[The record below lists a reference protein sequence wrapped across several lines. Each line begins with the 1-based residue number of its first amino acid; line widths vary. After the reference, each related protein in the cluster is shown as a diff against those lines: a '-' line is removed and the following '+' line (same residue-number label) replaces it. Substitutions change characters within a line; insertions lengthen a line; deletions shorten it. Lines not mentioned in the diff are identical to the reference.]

1 MAPPTPPPPLSQDL
15 AAPQSPSL
23 SLSNPPI
30 SSVFSSL
37 EAPASSLLL
46 SSDQVTPSASVVGNK
61 SGLINTPANSSPS
74 PMVMGSPSATGQGST
89 ISDPSLPQHKNFNWT
104 NNLHS
109 AARFPVTEVPVST
122 SAEGRPRVRV
132 SNGVFERG
140 AKIHSDYIVGIFYGK
155 APSYGKIWGVLNY
168 LWGKDKRVTIHHLSK
183 NAYLFYIPS
192 PTLRNCILQH
202 ELWRVGDSPFFVTKW
217 KSEFSTNPPSLDK
230 APVWV
235 TLQNLLF
242 DLITPEGLSSV
253 CYPLGRIVDS
263 KPFTSISSAGVKVVV
278 DLTKPLP
285 PEVEVE
291 CDDGNVLLIK
301 VIYPWL
307 PPLCSFFNQ
316 IGHKTT
322 LCPSAPTPEKKK

>member
-61 SGLINTPANSSPS
+61 SGLIKTPANSSPS

-89 ISDPSLPQHKNFNWT
+89 ISDPSLPQDKNFNWT

-140 AKIHSDYIVGIFYGK
+140 A
-155 APSYGKIWGVLNY
+155 
-168 LWGKDKRVTIHHLSK
+168 
-183 NAYLFYIPS
+183 
-192 PTLRNCILQH
+192 
-202 ELWRVGDSPFFVTKW
+202 
-217 KSEFSTNPPSLDK
+217 
-230 APVWV
+230 
-235 TLQNLLF
+235 
-242 DLITPEGLSSV
+242 
-253 CYPLGRIVDS
+253 
-263 KPFTSISSAGVKVVV
+263 
-278 DLTKPLP
+278 
-285 PEVEVE
+285 
-291 CDDGNVLLIK
+291 
-301 VIYPWL
+301 
-307 PPLCSFFNQ
+307 
-316 IGHKTT
+316 
-322 LCPSAPTPEKKK
+322 